1 MVNHFIEVYWQ
12 LWIGDKIK
20 MSNDCKIVVDTNE
33 FQQKVLDY
41 ISSDDIDKMISNTV
55 FADKPECKS
64 AIIHGMLIAS
74 MLTSACELMYVR
86 EYKEEE
92 KCMLSASEAK
102 AKTQNN
108 INDGVTAELNEI
120 NILIENYIMAGK
132 FSFSKDG
139 SLEPETRRKLEE
151 LGYDVKTGM
160 QKNESYYSI
169 SWR

>member
-41 ISSDDIDKMISNTV
+41 INSDDIDKMISNTV

-64 AIIHGMLIAS
+64 AIIHGMSIAS

-92 KCMLSASEAK
+92 KF
-102 AKTQNN
+102 
-108 INDGVTAELNEI
+108 V
-120 NILIENYIMAGK
+120 Y
-132 FSFSKDG
+132 
-139 SLEPETRRKLEE
+139 EE
-151 LGYDVKTGM
+151 
-160 QKNESYYSI
+160 
-169 SWR
+169 